1 MDWGSVAA
9 GKGPY
14 QPTRQVRCMY
24 IAVKKC
30 GETVGHLPF
39 NVAPVVSAFLSRP
52 ASSSQ
57 EDSESLPQEDL
68 DEEEGQFDLEPPPPK
83 ITRYQDAI
91 ASLEAVQTFLDS
103 KGHSEEATRVAS
115 TMDRVAYFHIS
126 TLNFARQ
133 NTLEEF
139 FPPV

>member
-14 QPTRQVRCMY
+14 QPTRQVRCSCKEMWRN
-24 IAVKKC
+24 C
-30 GETVGHLPF
+30 WP
-39 NVAPVVSAFLSRP
+39 
-52 ASSSQ
+52 
-57 EDSESLPQEDL
+57 DSESLPQEDL

-133 NTLEEF
+133 STLEEF

>member
-14 QPTRQVRCMY
+14 QPTRQVRCSCKEMWRT
-24 IAVKKC
+24 C
-30 GETVGHLPF
+30 LPF
-39 NVAPVVSAFLSRP
+39 NVAPVVS
-52 ASSSQ
+52 
-57 EDSESLPQEDL
+57 EDL
-68 DEEEGQFDLEPPPPK
+68 DEEERQFDLEPPPPK

-133 NTLEEF
+133 STLEEF